1 MARYLIV
8 RAGLGLVT
16 IAGVVLLT
24 FVLQFSLPGDPARR
38 IAGPRASPEVLATVR
53 ANLHLDDSVPSQLVT
68 YVTDVAQGDLGVS
81 YIRRR
86 PVIDLDHGAAAGD
99 RRARRRR
106 ASWSR

>member
-8 RAGLGLVT
+8 RVGLGLVT

-68 YVTDVAQGDLGVS
+68 YVDG
-81 YIRRR
+81 
-86 PVIDLDHGAAAGD
+86 
-99 RRARRRR
+99 RRRR
-106 ASWSR
+106 AISACRTSAAGR

>member
-53 ANLHLDDSVPSQLVT
+53 ANLHLGDSVPEQLLT
-68 YVTDVAQGDLGVS
+68 YVGRVAQGDLGVS
-81 YIRRR
+81 YVRRQ
-86 PVIDLDHGAAAGD
+86 PVIDLIGERLPATAAL
-99 RRARRRR
+99 
-106 ASWSR
+106 